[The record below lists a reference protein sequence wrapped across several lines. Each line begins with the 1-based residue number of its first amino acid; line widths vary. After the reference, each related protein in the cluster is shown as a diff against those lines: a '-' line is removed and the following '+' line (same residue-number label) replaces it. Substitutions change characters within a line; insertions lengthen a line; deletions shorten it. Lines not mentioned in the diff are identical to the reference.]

1 MSGQRTGRL
10 NRSATHARRRSTLR
24 RRSGREEGEVPG
36 GLARELGRWLLER
49 SENVTW
55 KDRQPMH
62 LSHRTRATLPVGRRP
77 RMERR
82 YGGTTERRN
91 VGNRAGGEL
100 DRVTPA
106 EGAVGAARV
115 RDLGNGPP
123 YRSKREQQDGES
135 FTHGSTP
142 MPFRHS
148 VVPLV
153 PHVPHVPHI
162 PHIPHV
168 PPVPYRYSSAS
179 LQTTVTA

>member
-1 MSGQRTGRL
+1 M
-10 NRSATHARRRSTLR
+10 
-24 RRSGREEGEVPG
+24 PG

-77 RMERR
+77 R
-82 YGGTTERRN
+82 TERRN

-162 PHIPHV
+162 PHV

-179 LQTTVTA
+179 LQATVTA